1 MVVERR
7 TGRKYFS
14 PYLFMIRAHIIVSGR
29 VQGVFFRNNTQ
40 KKAQEL
46 GLVGWVRN
54 LLFWKV
60 EVLCEGR
67 KEQVEQLIEWLN
79 SGPRLAKVND
89 VKIEYGDATGE
100 FNEFDIKEY
109 GIRALKI

>member
-7 TGRKYFS
+7 TRRKYFS
-14 PYLFMIRAHIIVSGR
+14 SYLFMIRVQIIVSGR
-29 VQGVFFRNNTQ
+29 IQGVFFRNNTQ

-54 LLFWKV
+54 LLSWKV

-67 KEQVEQLIEWLN
+67 KEQIEQLIKWLN
-79 SGPRLAKVND
+79 SGPRLAKVKD

-100 FNEFDIKEY
+100 FNKFDIKEY